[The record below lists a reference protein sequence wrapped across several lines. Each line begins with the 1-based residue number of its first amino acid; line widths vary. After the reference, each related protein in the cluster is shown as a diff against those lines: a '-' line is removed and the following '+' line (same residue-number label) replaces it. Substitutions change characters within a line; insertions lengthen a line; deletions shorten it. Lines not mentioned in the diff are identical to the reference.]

1 MSMSARLPAHAH
13 RPATVSPLQASPVA
27 RTVARLV
34 TRLMPATLPT
44 MALALFGLL
53 GPALIGQG
61 SARADAPAAERI
73 FRGGPIVTVNAAQP
87 SAAAV
92 AVAGGRIVA
101 VGDEAEVMRLRAPT
115 TEVVDLAG
123 RTLVPGF
130 IDGHSHFFCCVDVQ
144 VQALCASPPAGPC
157 TSVADV
163 IAQLRKLRERRRIG
177 PGGFVIGY
185 GYDPDL
191 LAERRPPTRQ
201 ELDAAFPDNPVFI
214 IHVSGHG
221 AMLNSR
227 ALARFG
233 ITAATPTPPGGVIG
247 REEGS
252 QEPSGL
258 LFETAFLPI
267 FSKLPAPDADE
278 QLALLASGQKL
289 YVQAGITTAQE
300 GATTKEQLDLLRRA
314 ADRGLLEIDVV
325 SLALFTEMDK
335 IFAGRPPFTEKDY
348 RNRLRIGG
356 VKVVS
361 DGSPQGKTAFFTTP
375 YLTGGPA
382 GERDWR
388 GEPTMPQPILNEI
401 VKKVYDGGA
410 QLFVHC
416 NGDAAIDALL
426 EAHRFAAGD
435 DPAVDRRTVGIH
447 SQFIRRDQLEKY
459 RAWKISPSFFTLHC
473 FYFGDTHVANRGAE
487 QAAFI
492 SPLRSARAAGIRCT
506 NHTDFNVSPIDQ
518 IFTIHTAVNR
528 VSRSGRVIGPDERV
542 TPLAA
547 LEAITIDGA
556 RQYRED
562 HAKGSIEVGKL
573 ADIVI
578 LSGNPLTVDPTTIKD
593 IKVLETIKEG
603 RTIHA
608 VK

>member
-1 MSMSARLPAHAH
+1 MPTADRLTGGLR
-13 RPATVSPLQASPVA
+13 RPAPSRA
-27 RTVARLV
+27 LV
-34 TRLMPATLPT
+34 T
-44 MALALFGLL
+44 ALLVAASAALGPVDVAGPGLL
-53 GPALIGQG
+53 APG
-61 SARADAPAAERI
+61 RAGAEPPVAERI

-163 IAQLRKLRERRRIG
+163 IAQLRKLQERRRIG

-191 LAERRPPTRQ
+191 LAERRAPTRQ
-201 ELDAAFPDNPVFI
+201 ELDAAFPDNPVLI

-227 ALARFG
+227 ALARFD

-247 REEGS
+247 REAGS

-267 FSKLPAPDADE
+267 FSRLPAPDADE
-278 QLALLASGQKL
+278 QIALLASGQKL

-325 SLALFTEMDK
+325 SLALFTEMDT
-335 IFAGRPPFTEKDY
+335 IFAGRPPATEKDY
-348 RNRLRIGG
+348 RHRLRIGG
-356 VKVVS
+356 VKIVS

-375 YLTGGPA
+375 YLTGGPG

-388 GEPTMPQPILNEI
+388 GEPTMPQPVLNEL

-435 DPAVDRRTVGIH
+435 DPAADRRTVGVH

-459 RAWKISPSFFTLHC
+459 RAWRITPSFFTLHC

-487 QAAFI
+487 QTAFI

-542 TPLAA
+542 TPLEA

-556 RQYRED
+556 RQYREE

-573 ADIVI
+573 ADLVI
-578 LSGNPLTVDPTTIKD
+578 LSGNPLTVDPATIKD
-593 IKVLETIKEG
+593 IRVLETIKDG